1 MSKILLNTNITALYP
16 NRQMKNI
23 KMGGFLMY
31 LIEFISILKINA
43 CIYNLVTLR
52 LIMSY
57 YHSSNN
63 VKFIGDYYHA
73 LISYRLPVEVLDIAM
88 PPHEGSMYQD
98 QFLRGARGLEYN
110 CHPHFSLSFGTRDRR
125 TWIHHPRI
133 HRIHPLLVQPVG
145 E

>member
-1 MSKILLNTNITALYP
+1 MDD
-16 NRQMKNI
+16 
-23 KMGGFLMY
+23 FFMY
-31 LIEFISILKINA
+31 LIEFISILQINV
-43 CIYNLVTLR
+43 CIYKSVTLR
-52 LIMSY
+52 LIMLLGY
-57 YHSSNN
+57 VD
-63 VKFIGDYYHA
+63 VKFNAKFLGDYYHA
-73 LISYRLPVEVLDIAM
+73 LISYRLPVKVLDIAM